1 MHGRKADPCRGCG
14 PHVPDVSQ
22 LVIWVS
28 VATSPPQPAL
38 HLQVILTLPH
48 FIYFET
54 VNGGK
59 GKKNTLFYVGLPSLA
74 D

>member
-1 MHGRKADPCRGCG
+1 MAGRQIPAGAVAPMSPMFHSWSSG
-14 PHVPDVSQ
+14 SQ
-22 LVIWVS
+22 LLHHLL
-28 VATSPPQPAL
+28 QPAL